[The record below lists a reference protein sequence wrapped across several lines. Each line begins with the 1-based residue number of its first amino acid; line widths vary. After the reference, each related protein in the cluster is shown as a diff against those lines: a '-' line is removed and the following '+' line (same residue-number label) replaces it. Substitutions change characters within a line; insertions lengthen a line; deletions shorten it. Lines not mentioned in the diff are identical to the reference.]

1 MFESLKKFIVNLQ
14 KADEARKKRW
24 LFILSALAIIVV
36 VGGWVI
42 YINKSVV
49 NLEITKTTEQSSWQV
64 FQTGLKTIISQI
76 KNLITASREISI
88 EIPEIK

>member
-42 YINKSVV
+42 YINKSVA